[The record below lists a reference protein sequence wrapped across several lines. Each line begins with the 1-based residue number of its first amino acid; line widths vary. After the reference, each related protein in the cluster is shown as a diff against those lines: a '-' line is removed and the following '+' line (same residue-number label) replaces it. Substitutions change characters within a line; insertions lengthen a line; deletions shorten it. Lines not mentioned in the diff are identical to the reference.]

1 MGSQDLLASKVVFQD
16 QDAGIPERVS
26 ASRGLGGIVGL
37 FPRGPIG
44 EPVLVTSEKEAF
56 RKFGSFS
63 ASHRGAE
70 AVRGFF
76 GEGGSRLYIVRT
88 CHYTDPTNASTLTA
102 VKATGNI
109 EAVTATAQPAKVVS
123 TLAAPYNLAH
133 DDRLDVT
140 ITGPVTATALFQ
152 GWAANTDTGLVEP
165 FNLVGGEDL
174 QVRIDGGA
182 LQTLLVDAGDIAVP
196 GAATALEV
204 CNTLNRM
211 AMGGRFVLRPGLPG
225 AIRFESD
232 TKGTSSEVEIVGGT
246 AAALLGFAVGSSAGA
261 GNVADLSA
269 VSVAEVK
276 TVVEAAVAN
285 VVVNPV
291 AGGLFEI
298 ATVATG
304 GAENLQIVPVVST
317 AAVKLGL
324 DVIVHWGSASGSS
337 PVLSVSAKYHG
348 AYGNAVRFQVTDA
361 TSGNVNE
368 FNLYVLENGAIVE
381 RYPNVIMTPAALNYV
396 VSKVNGES
404 EYVEITDLGI
414 GTRPTNATTAL
425 LMGGDDGLVGI
436 SDADYLGTL
445 SAENGLYAFEKVAV
459 VNMLSI
465 PGVASAPL
473 ILSGVA
479 YCESRKGAIP
489 VFFSEGPQGS
499 SYTAI
504 SSFVTSGNLVESS
517 ESLCMAWPW
526 VSILNPNPTIYGTDS
541 TITVAPSP
549 LVMGRAARTAVQIEG
564 GIYQAP
570 AGLLYGTFDTVL
582 GVDSEDAKDVNKRD
596 IVYPLRVNPIWGGDG
611 VPYYLDGNRLMK
623 SSGLYPG
630 IGQRLGRSNVE
641 LELGAIVD
649 YFRHLRARNK
659 TREELGRVVT
669 RYMEDQTRLGAFESD
684 VPSEAFTVD
693 VGRGLNPERDMRAG
707 ILRAAVRC
715 RFVGAL
721 DWVIIQIGPTPEEE

>member
-1 MGSQDLLASKVVFQD
+1 GLA
-16 QDAGIPERVS
+16 
-26 ASRGLGGIVGL
+26 GIVGL

-76 GEGGSRLYIVRT
+76 GEGGSRMYLVRT

-109 EAVTATAQPAKVVS
+109 EAVTATAQPAKVIAS
-123 TLAAPYNLAH
+123 LAAPYNMAH
-133 DDRLDVT
+133 DDRLDIT

-152 GWAANTDTGLVEP
+152 GWSAFVDSGLTFP
-165 FNLVGGEDL
+165 FNLVGGEIL
-174 QVRIDGGA
+174 NVRIDGGPLQA
-182 LQTLLVDAGDIAVP
+182 LVVDALDIAIP
-196 GAATALEV
+196 GAATAFEV
-204 CNTLNRM
+204 CNTLNRSLVG
-211 AMGGRFVLRPGLPG
+211 ARFVLNPGMPAG
-225 AIRFESD
+225 IRLESD
-232 TKGTSSEVEIVGGT
+232 TKGTASIVEIVGGT
-246 AAALLGFAVGSSAGA
+246 AMLLLGFVAGVNTGI

-276 TVVEAAVAN
+276 AIVEAGVAN
-285 VVVNPV
+285 VVVNPLP
-291 AGGLFEI
+291 GGLFEI

-304 GAENLQIVPVVST
+304 GGESLLVVPVVST

-324 DVIVHWGSASGSS
+324 DVIIHWGSAVGSA
-337 PVLSVSAKYHG
+337 PVLSVEAKYHG
-348 AYGNAVRFQVTDA
+348 TYGNSVNFTVSDA
-361 TSGNVNE
+361 SSGVVSE
-368 FNLYVLENGAIVE
+368 FNLYVLEGGAIVE
-381 RYPNVIMTPAALNYV
+381 RYPNVTMLPTALNYV
-396 VSKVNGES
+396 VSKVNADS
-404 EYVEITDLGI
+404 EFVVLTDLGI

-425 LMGGDDGLVGI
+425 LLGGDDGLVGI
-436 SDADYLGTL
+436 ANSDYLGTL

-465 PGVASAPL
+465 PGVASAAL
-473 ILSGVA
+473 ILAGVA

-504 SSFVTSGNLVESS
+504 SAFVNSGNLVESS
-517 ESLCMAWPW
+517 ESLAMAWPW
-526 VSILNPNPTIYGTDS
+526 TKILNPNPTVYGNEA

-549 LVMGRAARTAVQIEG
+549 LVMGREARTSSQIEG

-570 AGLLYGTFDTVL
+570 SGLLYGTFDTVL

-596 IVYPLRVNPIWGGDG
+596 VVYPLRVNPIWGGDG
-611 VPYYLDGNRLMK
+611 VPYYHDGNRLMK

-630 IGQRLGRSNVE
+630 IGQRMGRSNVE
-641 LELGAIVD
+641 LELGAIVN

-669 RYMEDQTRLGAFESD
+669 RYMVDQTKLGAFESD
-684 VPSEAFTVD
+684 IPSEAFTVD
-693 VGRGLNPERDMRAG
+693 VGKGLNPERDMRAG

-721 DWVIIQIGPTPEEE
+721 DWVIILIGPTPEEE

>member
-1 MGSQDLLASKVVFQD
+1 MGSQDLLASKTIFQD

-26 ASRGLGGIVGL
+26 AAKGIAGFVSL

-76 GEGGSRLYIVRT
+76 GEGGQQLYLVRT
-88 CHYTDPTNASTLTA
+88 CHYTDPTNPATLTA
-102 VKATGNI
+102 VKASGNI
-109 EAVTATAQPAKVVS
+109 EAVTAVAQPAKVVAS
-123 TLAAPYNLAH
+123 LAAPYSLAH
-133 DDRLDVT
+133 MDQLDIAIDGAAAVAA
-140 ITGPVTATALFQ
+140 IFQ
-152 GWAANTDTGLVEP
+152 GFAGFQISGAAEP
-165 FNLVGGEDL
+165 FNLVGAETL
-174 QVRIDGGA
+174 TVQVDGGPV
-182 LQTLLVDAGDIAVP
+182 QTLAVTAGDIAIP

-204 CNTLNRM
+204 ANTLNRGVV
-211 AMGGRFVLRPGLPG
+211 GGRFLATAGLQVV
-225 AIRFESD
+225 FESD
-232 TKGTSSEVEIVGGT
+232 VKGTSSSVVITGGT
-246 AAALLGFAVGSSAGA
+246 ANAVLLFPAGVMPGG

-269 VSVAEVK
+269 VSVAEIK
-276 TVVEAAVAN
+276 TIVEAAVAGC
-285 VVVNPV
+285 VVNAL
-291 AGGLFEI
+291 AGSLFEI
-298 ATVATG
+298 ATVSTG
-304 GAENLQIVPVVST
+304 VLASIEVVAGTSP
-317 AAVKLGL
+317 AAPKLGL
-324 DVIVHWGSASGSS
+324 DTLVHNGSAAGSA
-337 PVLSVSAKYHG
+337 PVLSVLAKYHG
-348 AYGNAVRFQVTDA
+348 TYGNAVQFQVA
-361 TSGNVNE
+361 EASSGNASE

-381 RYPNVIMTPAALNYV
+381 RYPNVIMTPTALNYV
-396 VSKVNGES
+396 VAKVNADS
-404 EYVEITDLGI
+404 EYVELTDLGV
-414 GTRPTNATTAL
+414 GTRPTDATTAL
-425 LMGGDDGLVGI
+425 LTGGDDGLVGI
-436 SDADYLGTL
+436 ANSDYLGTMT
-445 SAENGLYAFEKVAV
+445 AENGLHAFEKVAV
-459 VNMLSI
+459 VNMLAI
-465 PGVASAPL
+465 PGVASAAL
-473 ILSGVA
+473 TLAGVS
-479 YCESRKGAIP
+479 YCETRKGAIP

-499 SYTAI
+499 NYTAMAAY
-504 SSFVTSGNLVESS
+504 VTSGNLVESS
-517 ESLCMAWPW
+517 ESLAMAWPW
-526 VSILNPNPTIYGTDS
+526 VKILNPNPTVYGTES

-549 LVMGRAARTAVQIEG
+549 LVMGRKARTNSQVEG

-570 AGLLYGTFDTVL
+570 SGLIFGTFDTVL

-596 IVYPLRVNPIWGGDG
+596 VIYPLRVNPIWGGGG

-630 IGQRLGRSNVE
+630 IGQRFGRSNVE
-641 LELGAIVD
+641 LELGALVN